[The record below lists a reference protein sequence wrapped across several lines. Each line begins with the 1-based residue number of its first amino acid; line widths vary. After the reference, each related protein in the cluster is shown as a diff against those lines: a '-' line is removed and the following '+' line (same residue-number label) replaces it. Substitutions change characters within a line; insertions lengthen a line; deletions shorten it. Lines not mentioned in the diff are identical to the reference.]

1 MDLIFWDIGDDNY
14 EVDAYSVVEIVCK
27 LIINIFHEHAG
38 LADTRVT
45 DE

>member
-1 MDLIFWDIGDDNY
+1 MIFWDIGDDIYKVNA
-14 EVDAYSVVEIVCK
+14 DGVVKVVGK
-27 LIINIFHEHAG
+27 LIVNILHEHAG